1 LASQDPDEAF
11 QRLFDAA
18 LTRQIARAYFSRR
31 ILRRESSLSLG
42 FAKLAFVE
50 WRKVMRYEYLGD
62 NLADYC
68 RRMR

>member
-1 LASQDPDEAF
+1 LGIPSES
-11 QRLFDAA
+11 A
-18 LTRQIARAYFSRR
+18 LLR
-31 ILRRESSLSLG
+31 IGISLG